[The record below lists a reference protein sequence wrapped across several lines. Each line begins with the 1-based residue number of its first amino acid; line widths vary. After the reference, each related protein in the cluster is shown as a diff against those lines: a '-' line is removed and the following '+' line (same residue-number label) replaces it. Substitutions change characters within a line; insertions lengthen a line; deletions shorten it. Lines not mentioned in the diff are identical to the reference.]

1 MARTALW
8 EVFGASMRLAARGA
22 SWDDMGSNDAAPW
35 CKSYEE
41 ALRQHNQGLKKIQMR
56 QKRKTQGGEQHD
68 DQQKPTKKKKRKPDA
83 AEQKK
88 PPPEKGVALE
98 CAMVEESVPGGIEWV
113 EGRVL
118 SVNMGKKTLKVR
130 VTTGK
135 DEWSLLSLSLHPR
148 VLRFAPLFTSAL
160 LFDSSKN
167 VLIQSTARA
176 QHDAPRNEKY
186 KFNDEGTEWRWPLH
200 SSAADEHAVTS
211 VESASASAAA
221 AAAKPAPA
229 TIAAP
234 EAQKGEEEKASSAAV
249 AACTGRAAQK
259 RAADAGAKDCVVS
272 GCLLKAGAVIECA
285 YDNEQGGEIEWICG
299 TGKTCRALMW
309 HASSHVAYLQSV
321 FLLPAV
327 MVQHSKHEGHE
338 HPPAHTCARKT
349 SSLSH

>member
-22 SWDDMGSNDAAPW
+22 SWDDMGSNDAAQL

-135 DEWSLLSLSLHPR
+135 DEWSLLSLS
-148 VLRFAPLFTSAL
+148 
-160 LFDSSKN
+160 SSSSPS
-167 VLIQSTARA
+167 LC
-176 QHDAPRNEKY
+176 P
-186 KFNDEGTEWRWPLH
+186 PLH
-200 SSAADEHAVTS
+200 ER
-211 VESASASAAA
+211 
-221 AAAKPAPA
+221 
-229 TIAAP
+229 IA
-234 EAQKGEEEKASSAAV
+234 
-249 AACTGRAAQK
+249 
-259 RAADAGAKDCVVS
+259 
-272 GCLLKAGAVIECA
+272 L
-285 YDNEQGGEIEWICG
+285 
-299 TGKTCRALMW
+299 
-309 HASSHVAYLQSV
+309 
-321 FLLPAV
+321 
-327 MVQHSKHEGHE
+327 
-338 HPPAHTCARKT
+338 
-349 SSLSH
+349 